1 LGMVA
6 TGLLATDSFASPS
19 PDEAEV
25 TIEIAGGQKLQGLR
39 GSFSVREDRH
49 KKTSRLITLT
59 YVRLPATATSAGA
72 PIVYLAGG
80 PGASGIDAIRYR
92 YTAFSALRRYG
103 DVIAL
108 DQRGTG
114 ASNDLPTCRSREIL
128 PSNRESSDKQFS
140 KTQRTVLSECLAF
153 WKGKGVD
160 LAAYNT
166 RENALDLE
174 DLRRHLGADKIVL
187 WGTSYGAQL
196 ALAAI
201 RELPDHID
209 KVVLSSVRGLD
220 QNWKLP
226 ATLEPYLDRLQRAVD
241 AQPGARALYGDI
253 RELIRRVHA
262 ALDISPVPVNLKG
275 SNGAPVAYLLHRRD
289 MQLLAVSL
297 IADPSGAARM
307 LNIYRA
313 LDQHQDPAID
323 RIPTR
328 LLPDHL
334 VAPGQPVSL
343 QSMPILTNIASG
355 ISRGRRKSA
364 LAQTSGTLFGEYL
377 DPTRQYDGIAAALD
391 VGVDFRKTPISSIPT
406 LVFSGTL
413 DGRTVLEEQREA
425 TLGLTRAT
433 RITVENAGH
442 NLFDSLT
449 PEMLSALDQFMT
461 NRPVEST
468 NIIVAAPRFVPDDR
482 QTRRSDYSATTRP
495 SSSPPRV
502 AVQAIAM

>member
-1 LGMVA
+1 
-6 TGLLATDSFASPS
+6 
-19 PDEAEV
+19 
-25 TIEIAGGQKLQGLR
+25 
-39 GSFSVREDRH
+39 
-49 KKTSRLITLT
+49 
-59 YVRLPATATSAGA
+59 
-72 PIVYLAGG
+72 VYLAGG

-92 YTAFSALRRYG
+92 YAAFNAMRRYG

-114 ASNDLPTCRSREIL
+114 ASNDLPTCRSHEIL
-128 PSNRESSDKQFS
+128 PASRESSDKQFS
-140 KTQRTVLSECLAF
+140 KTQRTALSECFAF
-153 WKGKGVD
+153 WKSKGVD

-174 DLRRHLGADKIVL
+174 DLRRYLGTDKIVL

-196 ALAAI
+196 ALAAMK
-201 RELPDHID
+201 ELPDHID

-262 ALDISPVPVNLKG
+262 TLDISPVPVTLKG

-328 LLPDHL
+328 LLPDHF

-343 QSMPILTNIASG
+343 QCMPILTNIASG
-355 ISRGRRKSA
+355 ISRGRRKSV
-364 LAQTSGTLFGEYL
+364 LAQTPGSPFGEYL
-377 DPTRQYDGIAAALD
+377 DPTRQYDGIAAELD
-391 VGVDFRKTPISSIPT
+391 VGEDFRKKPTSPIPT
-406 LVFSGTL
+406 LIFSGTL

-425 TLGLTRAT
+425 TLGFTGAT
-433 RITVENAGH
+433 RVTVENAGH

-449 PEMLSALDQFMT
+449 PELLSALDQFMA

-468 NIIVAAPRFVPDDR
+468 TIVVAGPRFVPD
-482 QTRRSDYSATTRP
+482 Q
-495 SSSPPRV
+495 
-502 AVQAIAM
+502 I